1 MARKVLQ
8 FAPFIGDDEY
18 ASLRGCFEQ
27 NWITEGPQSARFLEQ
42 LQALTGAHYA
52 VLAPNGTLALYL
64 GLRALEIGPGD
75 DVVVP
80 DFTFMGSA
88 TAVEM
93 TGATP
98 VFCDIDPQTLQAGP
112 EHFAAALTPRT
123 CAIMPVHIYGMT
135 CPIGP
140 LVDFARQHGLL
151 VIEDAAQAIGVRYRG
166 RHAGT
171 FGDVGCFSFFADKT
185 ITTGEGGLVIT
196 DDERRYEALRLL
208 RNQGRMDRG
217 SFIHPAIGYNF
228 RMTDLQAAI
237 GLVQLAK
244 LEQIVTKKHMLLEL
258 YRARLAPL
266 AQVRL
271 VSVTPDSTYV
281 PFRIAIYAER
291 AAELM
296 KFMEQRGIQT
306 RTFFYPLH
314 RQPAFAY
321 LRDDPARRAQFDD
334 ARFPGSIYAF
344 ENGVCLPSFPALPA
358 EDVHY
363 VCDAVRDFYQG

>member
-1 MARKVLQ
+1 MAKKVLQ
-8 FAPFIGDDEY
+8 FAPFLGDEEY
-18 ASLRGCFEQ
+18 RALRSCFEL
-27 NWITEGPQSARFLEQ
+27 NWITEGPRSEEFVERLKTLMDAK
-42 LQALTGAHYA
+42 YA

-98 VFCDIDPQTLQAGP
+98 VFCDIDPQTLQANVA
-112 EHFAAALTPRT
+112 HFEAALTPRT
-123 CAIMPVHIYGMT
+123 RAIMPVHIYGMT
-135 CPIGP
+135 CAIGP
-140 LVDFARQHGLL
+140 LVEFARERKLL
-151 VIEDAAQAIGVRYRG
+151 VIEDAAQAVGVRYRG
-166 RHAGT
+166 QHAGT

-185 ITTGEGGLVIT
+185 ITTGEGGLIVT
-196 DDERRYEALRLL
+196 SDQRRYEFLRLL

-237 GLVQLAK
+237 GLVQLGK
-244 LEQIVTKKHMLLEL
+244 LEQIVAQKNRLLAAYQE
-258 YRARLAPL
+258 RLHALP
-266 AQVRL
+266 QVRL
-271 VSVTPDSTYV
+271 IAVTPESSYI

-296 KFMEQRGIQT
+296 KFMETRGIQT

-334 ARFPGSIYAF
+334 GRFPGAICAF
-344 ENGVCLPSFPALPA
+344 ENGVCLPSFPTLPL
-358 EDVHY
+358 DDLHY
-363 VCDAVRDFYQG
+363 VCDAIRDFYRL